1 MINRER
7 VFMLTD
13 RERSDSFSSTNSS
26 GTTAPSS
33 PSSSPLI
40 PDSEE
45 EFNRIDKASRKVFG
59 YANQTESK
67 PMESNQANSQ
77 TESKPAT
84 QMLAQV
90 LDNAIKV
97 LKEYNNNL
105 GVAGSFL
112 SISFFGMFLGRFER
126 FNQVNKIINKLSEY
140 RGNKSKENESALAEI
155 INTAL
160 FNPHCRHRIFGDFS
174 QSLSF
179 KLLKILGELSSELK
193 EEKNVFKQMSDGVE
207 RANPALWKRYQDT
220 LSQKAEKPPSYF
232 F

>member
-13 RERSDSFSSTNSS
+13 KERSDSFSSTSS

-77 TESKPAT
+77 TESKPAR
-84 QMLAQV
+84 QRLARF
-90 LDNAIKV
+90 LDSAIKV
-97 LKEYNNNL
+97 LRECNNNL
-105 GVAGSFL
+105 VVRGWFL
-112 SISFFGMFLGRFER
+112 FGC
-126 FNQVNKIINKLSEY
+126 S
-140 RGNKSKENESALAEI
+140 
-155 INTAL
+155 
-160 FNPHCRHRIFGDFS
+160 
-174 QSLSF
+174 
-179 KLLKILGELSSELK
+179 
-193 EEKNVFKQMSDGVE
+193 
-207 RANPALWKRYQDT
+207 
-220 LSQKAEKPPSYF
+220 
-232 F
+232 

>member
-13 RERSDSFSSTNSS
+13 KERSDSFSSTSS

-59 YANQTESK
+59 YTN
-67 PMESNQANSQ
+67 Q

-84 QMLAQV
+84 QVLAQV

-126 FNQVNKIINKLSEY
+126 FNQV
-140 RGNKSKENESALAEI
+140 
-155 INTAL
+155 
-160 FNPHCRHRIFGDFS
+160 
-174 QSLSF
+174 
-179 KLLKILGELSSELK
+179 
-193 EEKNVFKQMSDGVE
+193 
-207 RANPALWKRYQDT
+207 
-220 LSQKAEKPPSYF
+220 
-232 F
+232 

>member
-13 RERSDSFSSTNSS
+13 KERSDSFSSTNSS

-45 EFNRIDKASRKVFG
+45 EEFNRIDKASRKVFG
-59 YANQTESK
+59 YTNQTESK
-67 PMESNQANSQ
+67 A
-77 TESKPAT
+77 AT
-84 QMLAQV
+84 QVLAQI

-97 LKEYNNNL
+97 LKKYNNNL

-140 RGNKSKENESALAEI
+140 KGNKSKENESALAEI

>member
-13 RERSDSFSSTNSS
+13 KERSDSFSSTSS

-40 PDSEE
+40 TDSEE

-84 QMLAQV
+84 QVLAQI

-97 LKEYNNNL
+97 LKKYNNNL

-140 RGNKSKENESALAEI
+140 KGNKSKENESALAEI

-160 FNPHCRHRIFGDFS
+160 FNPHCRPRIFGDFS
-174 QSLSF
+174 QS
-179 KLLKILGELSSELK
+179 LSSELK

-220 LSQKAEKPPSYF
+220 LSQKAESHPAISSRK
-232 F
+232 